1 MFDNESLDN
10 LQQSIK
16 KGRPETGPLDVQ
28 ILPTSRCNATCAF
41 CPLHCIPASL
51 LKHTPRF
58 AGPHRDLP
66 GGLLDRLADDLYRL
80 GGLQR
85 LTITGGE
92 PLLYNLIMPAVFQF
106 SRSFEKANMSIV
118 TNGIRLKSF
127 AEFFARSK
135 MADLTVSLNAGNAE
149 TYKKQNPAASSATF
163 NEILD
168 AVSMLCN
175 ERQKTGP
182 EKPRVTLSVVLSRYS
197 AGDVADLFEIGRK
210 TGADAVTFIPLM
222 RFMIEGH
229 ESTADLRVGEED
241 FRRFLDEI
249 DRYSGSASEEG
260 FYLGYGGSR
269 DDGGVLDAG
278 ELYTRQPCYAGYAF
292 AAVFPNGDVRP
303 CCHCEPVMGNL
314 KNASFGEIWHSDRY
328 QEYRNRM
335 LDMEEKGSLPGC
347 LCRECGYLFEN
358 AQIHRG
364 LANE

>member
-1 MFDNESLDN
+1 MFDSESLNN
-10 LQQSIK
+10 LKQSIK

-28 ILPTSRCNATCAF
+28 ILPTSRCNAACVF
-41 CPLHCIPASL
+41 CPLHCIPGPL

-58 AGPHRDLP
+58 DGPPRDLP
-66 GGLLDRLADDLYRL
+66 GGLLDRIADDLYHL

-92 PLLYNLIMPAVFQF
+92 PLLYNLVLPAVFQF
-106 SRSFEKANMSIV
+106 GRSFEKADMSIV

-135 MADLTVSLNAGNAE
+135 MADLTVSLNAGNTE
-149 TYKKQNPAASSATF
+149 TYKKQNPAASAATF
-163 NEILD
+163 DEIIE

-175 ERQKTGP
+175 ERKKTGSA
-182 EKPRVTLSVVLSRYS
+182 KPRVTLSVVLSRYS

-210 TGADAVTFIPLM
+210 TGVDAVTFIPLM

-229 ESTADLRVGEED
+229 ESTADFRAGDDD

-249 DRYSGSASEEG
+249 DRYSGPAAGEG
-260 FYLGYGGSR
+260 FYLGYGGCR
-269 DDGGVLDAG
+269 DDCGVLDAG

-314 KNASFGEIWHSDRY
+314 KNASFSEIWHSDRY
-328 QEYRNRM
+328 REYRERM
-335 LDMEEKGSLPGC
+335 LAIDEKGLLPGC
-347 LCRECGYLFEN
+347 LCRECGYIYEN
-358 AQIHRG
+358 EWIHRG
-364 LANE
+364 LADE